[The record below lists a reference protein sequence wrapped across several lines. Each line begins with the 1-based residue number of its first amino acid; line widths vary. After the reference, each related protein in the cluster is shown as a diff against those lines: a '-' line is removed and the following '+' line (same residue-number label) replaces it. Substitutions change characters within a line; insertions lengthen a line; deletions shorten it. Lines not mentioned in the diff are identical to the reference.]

1 LNQKLFGTSGIRGI
15 VNQDLTLNLAWQ
27 TGLAVATAT
36 NEGKIPRARK
46 KNLECPNKTKEKAM
60 RKIADALPSM
70 FQRTIEFTDI
80 DGARST
86 LTNGWILIRASAT
99 EPLIRV
105 KIAAE
110 SIRETEKIMERCASL
125 VEKVIKEIV
134 S

>member
-1 LNQKLFGTSGIRGI
+1 MNQKLFGTSGIRGI

-46 KNLECPNKTKEKAM
+46 KNLECPNEIKEKVM

-70 FQRTIEFTDI
+70 FQRTMEFTNI

-86 LTNGWILIRASAT
+86 LANRWILIRAPGT
-99 EPLIRV
+99 EPLVRV
-105 KIAAE
+105 KVAE
-110 SIRETEKIMERCASL
+110 KSTQEAEKMMEKCASP
-125 VEKVIKEIV
+125 VYKVIKEIV